1 MAYNNTRLRREIGR
15 YLRTLP
21 DRGLTR
27 RYSQSIRRTLL
38 KFEEHCTE
46 RGVKTVERVNRDT
59 IVSFLDTYSGMTASM
74 QRQTACFLRMFL
86 VHFDNRAIRTLKIR
100 TSGPSRVHVDWL
112 TPDETRLIMMTDM
125 TPRQAV
131 LIGAGLLQGMR
142 RIETLRLTV
151 KDTEDALKTGVL
163 RIRGKGYKERAVPL
177 HVQFQGILQ
186 TYLRMMEPAGQN
198 DPLIRIRRTRSEE
211 DLSEFCS
218 RFGKKFT
225 FHTMRRT
232 FGRNLWLLGV
242 RLETI
247 SELLGHSSTDMT
259 RLYLGLDLL
268 DMRNALSVY
277 RLPDAHVPTSRT
289 CPSMRDE
296 VCGLPSPSCILNNR

>member
-1 MAYNNTRLRREIGR
+1 MTYSNTRLRREIGR

-21 DRGLTR
+21 DRGLTP
-27 RYSQSIRRTLL
+27 RYRQSVRHALL
-38 KFEEHCTE
+38 KFHAHCE
-46 RGVKTVERVNRDT
+46 KRGVTTVSQVDRDT
-59 IVSFLDTYSGMTASM
+59 ILSFLDRYSGMTASM
-74 QRQTACFLRMFL
+74 QTKMACFLRMFL
-86 VHFDNRAIRTLKIR
+86 VHLDNKAIRTLKIR

-112 TPDETRLIMMTDM
+112 TPGETRMIMMTEM

-177 HVQFQGILQ
+177 HTQFQGILQ
-186 TYLRMMEPAGQN
+186 TYLRMMEPGEPGE
-198 DPLIRIRRTRSEE
+198 PLLKIRRTRSES

-218 RFGKKFT
+218 RFGRKFS

-247 SELLGHSSTDMT
+247 SELLGHSSTDVT
-259 RLYLGLDLL
+259 RLYLGLDLF
-268 DMRNALSVY
+268 DMRVALDGY
-277 RLPDAHVPTSRT
+277 RLPDAQVPEARLE
-289 CPSMRDE
+289 RQR
-296 VCGLPSPSCILNNR
+296 N